1 MLLENLII
9 GVENTPRSRFEGFV
23 KKLRAVTEAFERRG
37 TGGIFRVVL
46 IISIENLLEN
56 LQDKLET
63 ATTFIVH
70 RYSWER
76 LAGLTSFGVIKYGT
90 HTEHELCVLF
100 LDINR
105 KRLPCTRTSP
115 KFLGRRKWYP

>member
-70 RYSWER
+70 RYSW
-76 LAGLTSFGVIKYGT
+76 G
-90 HTEHELCVLF
+90 
-100 LDINR
+100 
-105 KRLPCTRTSP
+105 
-115 KFLGRRKWYP
+115 